1 MTCAHASTV
10 LARHGLQGWLP
21 KAAEA
26 DGELTT
32 EWGRVFGAT
41 SEQQRPNSRENR
53 ASSGT
58 RRRSQ
63 ALLKATLY
71 GLQNLHPR
79 FKSGR
84 RLQFSGRNSIGC
96 APEHKRMPVNWTTV
110 DYRSWSAKLAKVRK
124 SLVPTQLPTR
134 ELQREEVRG
143 PMPKPRRNPRTPSCQ
158 SSTKA
163 VRRERRELLA
173 PVLDRRT
180 KPVLVSSD
188 SPRRRLGRHGRSP
201 IGKLPGIDS
210 SGA

>member
-1 MTCAHASTV
+1 MWRPTWAGIAEGVSRPNDCAHASTV
-10 LARHGLQGWLP
+10 LAGHGLQGWLP
-21 KAAEA
+21 KVAEA

-84 RLQFSGRNSIGC
+84 RLHFSAQDREQQAIIAELRRRYVDG
-96 APEHKRMPVNWTTV
+96 PVLIVPRAGSGSSNNMGATV
-110 DYRSWSAKLAKVRK
+110 IPGAGTVFRAMA
-124 SLVPTQLPTR
+124 
-134 ELQREEVRG
+134 
-143 PMPKPRRNPRTPSCQ
+143 
-158 SSTKA
+158 TKA
-163 VRRERRELLA
+163 HRDSSMRRAARWSRPMKRRYGC
-173 PVLDRRT
+173 
-180 KPVLVSSD
+180 
-188 SPRRRLGRHGRSP
+188 RRRSPSMGRR
-201 IGKLPGIDS
+201 
-210 SGA
+210 